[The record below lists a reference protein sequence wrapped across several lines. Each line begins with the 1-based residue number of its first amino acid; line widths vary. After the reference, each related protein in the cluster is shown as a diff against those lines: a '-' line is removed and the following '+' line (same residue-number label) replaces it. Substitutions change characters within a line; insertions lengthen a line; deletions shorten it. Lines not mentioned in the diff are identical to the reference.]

1 VHPAEKKK
9 SPKSFVIEGFQGF
22 FYAFFCQTQDKCLS
36 VKIIVIIP
44 MHRID
49 TLSLPDKS
57 TYASIYLQTATSMAI
72 IKEFGPF
79 IDFLMASIYNECIN
93 GHFEG
98 SIIMSKSSAKKP
110 SSNTSRSQ
118 KRGNRNKGVEVISNS
133 LISQFITSDAPHELR
148 SPLYPLQASLGVLG
162 ILLIFFSF
170 RIPLAFF
177 AGALLLIIR
186 RQWRKKTDAPSVAY
200 REAIQALRRKQ
211 HSECIEALNRV
222 MEYPKAPPFLLM
234 VIASCHLEQ
243 ENPAAAYDAYHRYF
257 TSTPSSEW
265 NNPVYWSSME
275 NYLLLS
281 LEKNQASTAMSV
293 AQHLSESEEARPDAG
308 AWKSYYLGR
317 LSFKLQRFDEARLHF
332 ESVLN
337 QQSPKAL
344 PALDAAYYLSLL
356 HWQLGEIESTQQQ
369 LLLIQ
374 RQSPGYKNVSLLLE
388 ILKKPDPDFD
398 PAYIE

>member
-1 VHPAEKKK
+1 
-9 SPKSFVIEGFQGF
+9 
-22 FYAFFCQTQDKCLS
+22 
-36 VKIIVIIP
+36 
-44 MHRID
+44 
-49 TLSLPDKS
+49 
-57 TYASIYLQTATSMAI
+57 MAL
-72 IKEFGPF
+72 IKEYVPF
-79 IDFLMASIYNECIN
+79 IDFLMASIYNECIK
-93 GHFEG
+93 GHVEG
-98 SIIMSKSSAKKP
+98 SIIVSKSSKKM
-110 SSNTSRSQ
+110 SSANTSLTL
-118 KRGNRNKGVEVISNS
+118 KRNNRNKGLEVISNS
-133 LISQFITSDAPHELR
+133 LISQFVTSDVPHELR
-148 SPLYPLQASLGVLG
+148 SPLYPIQASLGVLG

-211 HSECIEALNRV
+211 HAACIEALNRV

-243 ENPAAAYDAYHRYF
+243 ENPAAAYNAYHRYF
-257 TSTPSSEW
+257 TSTSSSEW

-281 LEKNQASTAMSV
+281 LEKNQANTAMSV
-293 AQHLSESEEARPDAG
+293 AQYLPESEEARQDAR

-317 LSFKLQRFDEARLHF
+317 LSYKLQRLDEAKLHF

-337 QQSPKAL
+337 QQSLKAL
-344 PALDAAYYLSLL
+344 PALDAAYQLSLL
-356 HWQLGEIESTQQQ
+356 NWQQGVIETAQQQ
-369 LLLIQ
+369 LLAIQ

-388 ILKKPDPDFD
+388 ILKKPDPVFD
-398 PAYIE
+398 PAYMD